1 MGFNS
6 AFKGL
11 SEGALAE
18 ETENVERMLML
29 RKLPIQNRGAL
40 LQVSELI
47 AIPTTAWPIHIKS
60 YEPAFGHIQTDV
72 QCYAQPLLR

>member
-11 SEGALAE
+11 SESALAE

-47 AIPTTAWPIHIKS
+47 AIPTTA
-60 YEPAFGHIQTDV
+60 
-72 QCYAQPLLR
+72 